1 MIELNFN
8 AYQAAAKK
16 TTIYPDDAKV
26 VYPAMGLAGEAGE
39 VCNKIKKI
47 TRGDVKLDE
56 IKDDLA
62 GEIGDVLWYVSALC
76 SDMDLSL
83 GDVARLNLDKLN
95 GRLEKNLL
103 GGTKMR
109 SKLNDQTVQIE
120 SLEAEVKRLK
130 DKLAFSLCLP

>member
-8 AYQAAAKK
+8 AYQTAAKK
-16 TTIYPDDAKV
+16 TAVYPDDAKV

-95 GRLEKNLL
+95 GRLENNLL

-109 SKLNDQTVQIE
+109 SKLKDQTTQIE
-120 SLEAEVKRLK
+120 SLEAEVKSLK
-130 DKLAFSLCLP
+130 ERHEFSLLLP